1 MQMSAEVFSPLNNR
15 EPISRIIA
23 AKIEE
28 AILLKKYP
36 PGSKLP
42 SEAELCEQFN
52 VSRTPLREAL
62 QSLSALGFVTIQK
75 GKGVFVENLSSESVS
90 NSMLKFFEH
99 RLNGDYAFDLVHAR
113 QMIEPG
119 IAYCA
124 AIKRTDDDLKE
135 LQDAI
140 DGMEKNLNNDYSF
153 HTKFDLK
160 FHLDLAYATQNKFMP
175 LLLKPIHRLI
185 PNMKSNII
193 TYVDDARTSAL
204 EWHKNIFEF
213 VIKQD
218 AENARIAMIEH
229 LRIAEEHVVR
239 ALEKQKADPK

>member
-1 MQMSAEVFSPLNNR
+1 MTSEAFSPLNNR

-62 QSLSALGFVTIQK
+62 QSLSALGFVKIQK
-75 GKGVFVENLSSESVS
+75 GKGVFVENLSSDSVT

-99 RLNGDYAFDLVHAR
+99 RLDGDYAFDLVHAR
-113 QMIEPG
+113 QMIEPS
-119 IAYCA
+119 IAYTA
-124 AIKRTDDDLKE
+124 ALNRTDDDLKE
-135 LQDAI
+135 LQDSI
-140 DGMEKNLNNDYSF
+140 DGMEINLNNDYSF
-153 HTKFDLK
+153 HTQFDLK

-175 LLLKPIHRLI
+175 LLLKPIHQLI
-185 PNMKSNII
+185 PNIKSNIL
-193 TYVDDARTSAL
+193 TYVEDARISAL
-204 EWHKNIFEF
+204 EWHKNIFEC
-213 VIKQD
+213 VIRRE
-218 AENARIAMIEH
+218 AENARLAMVEH
-229 LRIAEEHVVR
+229 LNIAKEHLVR
-239 ALEKQKADPK
+239 ALEKQKAEPK